1 MIHLSVGRL
10 CAGWQIDVRS
20 LYNAY
25 QRLLALPVD
34 VTPHELTYS
43 HVRALELR
51 HLLALQSFP
60 SSFRVRGGRAF
71 QGVAAGNAMPPVF
84 AHAVGL
90 GIARVLRQIEAASQQ
105 TRSSVSSAA
114 GESLSTC
121 KLASAAGASADRAR
135 RTRCCTSSGSPRS
148 DRGKNER
155 GGGRKNKGLPC
166 TTAAVRAAAA
176 ARAAHGSDHPADATI
191 KSHVVS
197 AVRLVRT
204 CGAVDRLR
212 PAARLVLR
220 ASHGPLHEQPSRCTV
235 LTLGGHGGAASRGG
249 VRGRAAACGPA
260 GALWAWRGRWG
271 LALGGGPGGAPRR
284 PRACVHAPGRT
295 MGAPGRAAGAGEGPG
310 GFS

>member
-105 TRSSVSSAA
+105 TRSSAASAA

-121 KLASAAGASADRAR
+121 KLASAAGASADWAR
-135 RTRCCTSSGSPRS
+135 H
-148 DRGKNER
+148 
-155 GGGRKNKGLPC
+155 
-166 TTAAVRAAAA
+166 AVL
-176 ARAAHGSDHPADATI
+176 HL
-191 KSHVVS
+191 K
-197 AVRLVRT
+197 RLAEV
-204 CGAVDRLR
+204 
-212 PAARLVLR
+212 
-220 ASHGPLHEQPSRCTV
+220 
-235 LTLGGHGGAASRGG
+235 
-249 VRGRAAACGPA
+249 
-260 GALWAWRGRWG
+260 
-271 LALGGGPGGAPRR
+271 
-284 PRACVHAPGRT
+284 
-295 MGAPGRAAGAGEGPG
+295 
-310 GFS
+310 